1 MAARKDYLL
10 AKEQKAL
17 VEDIG
22 IEKKSGKFYAL
33 VRKGMLYAVET
44 SIVKG
49 NVVIAREYTAETTR
63 AAAAANLLSFAER
76 DPHNA

>member
-22 IEKKSGKFYAL
+22 IEKKSIKLYSL
-33 VRKGMLYAVET
+33 VRKGMLYSVET
-44 SIVKG
+44 SVVKD
-49 NVVIAREYTAETTR
+49 NVVVSREYTAETTR
-63 AAAAANLLSFAER
+63 AAAAANLLSLAER
-76 DPHNA
+76 DINA

>member
-1 MAARKDYLL
+1 MAARKDYLE

-17 VEDIG
+17 ASQL
-22 IEKKSGKFYAL
+22 EKKSGKFYAL

-44 SIVKG
+44 SIVKD

>member
-1 MAARKDYLL
+1 MAARKDYLEAREL
-10 AKEQKAL
+10 KNAASQ
-17 VEDIG
+17 

-33 VRKGMLYAVET
+33 VRRGMLYSVET
-44 SIVKG
+44 SIVKD
-49 NVVIAREYTAETTR
+49 NVIVAREYTAETTR

>member
-1 MAARKDYLL
+1 MAARKDYLQ
-10 AKEQKAL
+10 AREQKEVAAQ
-17 VEDIG
+17 

-44 SIVKG
+44 SIVKD

-76 DPHNA
+76 DPHA